1 MRPMAPK
8 NKTIPGLST
17 KVLGTMACV
26 GKTAFTSFS
35 VRRFKICEAKGRFFF
50 RELLL
55 LKIYCDLPVR

>member
-26 GKTAFTSFS
+26 GKTVFTSFS
-35 VRRFKICEAKGRFFF
+35 VRRFKICEAKGRFFLENYF
-50 RELLL
+50 
-55 LKIYCDLPVR
+55 Y